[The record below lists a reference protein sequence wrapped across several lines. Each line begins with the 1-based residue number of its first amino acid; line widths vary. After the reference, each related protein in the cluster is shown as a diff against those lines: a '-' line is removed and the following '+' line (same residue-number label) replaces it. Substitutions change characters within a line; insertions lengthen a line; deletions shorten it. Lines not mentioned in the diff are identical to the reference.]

1 MAKTERKVLLFI
13 VEGLSDKVSFEG
25 QFVEFFSSFDVRVA
39 VMRCDVTTEVYSS
52 EIKSYLNSRIEEFCS
67 IEKS

>member
-25 QFVEFFSSFDVRVA
+25 QFVKFFSSFDVRVA
-39 VMRCDVTTEVYSS
+39 VMRCDVTT
-52 EIKSYLNSRIEEFCS
+52 
-67 IEKS
+67 